1 MPADAMH
8 NDLFGSVGRVCSPP
22 VLAAPCADAV
32 LSFTQV
38 HATIPF
44 IAMLRKAVVMPKWAI
59 AYTVGSAV
67 LGQIMGARLERQR
80 MQSEPDLLLPTL
92 PGVANS
98 AGRQAQQ
105 QSAWQWTCREDSVP
119 SLGMSTSA
127 VAAF

>member
-1 MPADAMH
+1 MVERPPANH
-8 NDLFGSVGRVCSPP
+8 VI
-22 VLAAPCADAV
+22 LA
-32 LSFTQV
+32 QV

-80 MQSEPDLLLPTL
+80 LQSGPDLLLPAV
-92 PGVANS
+92 PSVAGS
-98 AGRQAQQ
+98 VSQRPHQ
-105 QSAWQWTCREDSVP
+105 QSAWQWTCHQESLS
-119 SLGMSTSA
+119 SLGLSTSA